1 MKKRLLRYL
10 GIFCASTAMLVSLSS
25 CSGNVANSVKKDAA
39 LTKGADIRIMSY
51 NVLAELWNDQ
61 LPIEGRDVI
70 VGDAINILS
79 PDVIGLQELSE
90 NWYKALTPLIES
102 SYVFVNQ
109 TISTGESNFTGLAY
123 NREKVKLIRDSCE
136 SFYHGESNLR
146 LMNWGLFEKLDSGKR
161 FIVMSTHWSPF
172 SDEAAKEY
180 RMAQA
185 SEMALK
191 IKDLYVQYNCP
202 VIAVGDFNCGKK
214 DDEFKMYKNLFPIK
228 DAQTDADVRK
238 NALFY
243 TGHLMGIIPPP
254 YDNSIDH
261 ITYTHGVHAL
271 YYKNFISAPF
281 LKASDHSPILCD
293 FSFE

>member
-1 MKKRLLRYL
+1 MKKNFIRRL
-10 GIFCASTAMLVSLSS
+10 GVFCASAFMLTFLSG
-25 CSGNVANSVKKDAA
+25 CSGNVADYVKRDVP
-39 LTKGADIRIMSY
+39 LTKNADIRIMSY

-70 VGDAINILS
+70 VGDTINILN

-90 NWYKALTPLIES
+90 NWYRALTPLIES

-109 TISTGESNFTGLAY
+109 TIPSGESNFTGLAY
-123 NREKVKLIRDSCE
+123 NREKVKLIHDSCDAFF
-136 SFYHGESNLR
+136 SGESNLR

-161 FIVMSTHWSPF
+161 FILLSTHWTPG
-172 SDEAAKEY
+172 DGDKAKEY

-191 IKDLYVQYNCP
+191 VKELYLQYHCP

-214 DDEFKMYKNLFPIK
+214 DDEYKMYKNLFNIK

-243 TGHLMGIIPPP
+243 TAHLMEIIPPP

-261 ITYTHGVHAL
+261 ITYTKGVHAL